1 MQIPLLSQMAA
12 KSNQKLLYENEL
24 KDSHQSIY
32 TLVEIPD
39 FCSQKV
45 RLEEIEKLQKAQKLY
60 LKLTLETRF

>member
-1 MQIPLLSQMAA
+1 MAA

-24 KDSHQSIY
+24 KNSHQSIY
-32 TLVEIPD
+32 TLVKVPN
-39 FCSQKV
+39 FCSEKV

>member
-1 MQIPLLSQMAA
+1 MAA
-12 KSNQKLLYENEL
+12 KRSNQKLLYENEL

-32 TLVEIPD
+32 TLVEIPN